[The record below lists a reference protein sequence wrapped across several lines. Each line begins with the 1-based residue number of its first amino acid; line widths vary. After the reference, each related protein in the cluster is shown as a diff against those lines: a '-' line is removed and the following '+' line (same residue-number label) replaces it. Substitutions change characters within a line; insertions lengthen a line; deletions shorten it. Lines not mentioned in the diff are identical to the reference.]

1 MSETADNAS
10 LAGVRIGIL
19 HHAGSRLLRR
29 GYLIE
34 LMADQWAARGAA
46 VVDIV
51 GIETAVPV
59 DVLLLHVDLS
69 IVPDEYLHFAKSYS
83 SVINLEAV
91 DIRKTSYLDDLVGAE
106 GDWDGPVIVKS
117 DLNHGGLPERL
128 LTPGKTRLGGRLA
141 GVLRRIRRLLGLPNE
156 IRAKADYAVFP
167 DRASIPARRFHDGSI
182 IQPFRSERSGSDF
195 VLREYYFFGGIAIL
209 NKEIGPDPILT
220 SGRQVECRAESPP
233 PEVRAVRDRL
243 NLDYGKIDY
252 GCPDGVTV
260 VYDANKTLG
269 IRRNPGEVT
278 TMIASA
284 LAKGI
289 DGWIRHDDLT

>member
-34 LMADQWAARGAA
+34 LMADEWAARGAE

-106 GDWDGPVIVKS
+106 SDWDGPVIVKS
-117 DLNHGGLPERL
+117 NFNPAGWGASPDSAPDGSSKRDSS
-128 LTPGKTRLGGRLA
+128 KGRLR
-141 GVLRRIRRLLGLPNE
+141 GVSRSSFDSGT
-156 IRAKADYAVFP
+156 K
-167 DRASIPARRFHDGSI
+167 IP
-182 IQPFRSERSGSDF
+182 
-195 VLREYYFFGGIAIL
+195 
-209 NKEIGPDPILT
+209 
-220 SGRQVECRAESPP
+220 
-233 PEVRAVRDRL
+233 
-243 NLDYGKIDY
+243 
-252 GCPDGVTV
+252 
-260 VYDANKTLG
+260 
-269 IRRNPGEVT
+269 
-278 TMIASA
+278 
-284 LAKGI
+284 
-289 DGWIRHDDLT
+289 

>member
-1 MSETADNAS
+1 MSEAVDNAS

-19 HHAGSRLLRR
+19 HHANRGGLRR

-34 LMADQWAARGAA
+34 LIADQWAARGAEI
-46 VVDIV
+46 VDIV

-59 DVLLLHVDLS
+59 DVLLVHVDLS

-83 SVINLEAV
+83 NVINLEAM

-106 GDWDGPVIVKS
+106 GDWHGPVIVKS
-117 DLNHGGLPERL
+117 DLNHAGTPERF
-128 LTPGKTRLGGRLA
+128 LTPRKTRLGRLSA
-141 GVLRRIRRLLGLPNE
+141 RALRRIRRLIGLPNE
-156 IRAKADYAVFP
+156 ILSKADYAVFP
-167 DRASIPARRFHDGSI
+167 DRASIPARRFRDGSI
-182 IQPFRSERSGSDF
+182 IQPFRAERSGSDF
-195 VLREYYFFGGIAIL
+195 VLREYYFFGGIEIL
-209 NKEIGPDPILT
+209 SKEIGPDPILT
-220 SGRQVECRAESPP
+220 SGRQVECRAGSPP
-233 PEVRAVRDRL
+233 PEIRAVRDRL

-269 IRRNPGEVT
+269 TRQNPGEVT

-284 LAKGI
+284 LAKEI
-289 DGWIRHDDLT
+289 DDWIRHDDLT